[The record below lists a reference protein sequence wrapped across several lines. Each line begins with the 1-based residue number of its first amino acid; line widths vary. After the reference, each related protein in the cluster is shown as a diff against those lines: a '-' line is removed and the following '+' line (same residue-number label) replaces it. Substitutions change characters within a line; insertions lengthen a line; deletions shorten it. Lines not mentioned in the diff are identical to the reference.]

1 MIRFS
6 TRKAAPFVMMDKVVE
21 AIFTEL
27 NLEFHVPGIWLHE
40 RLSEL
45 VQEMETLQASI
56 RSEEK
61 KRGQEQEA
69 LEALEMQ
76 EPSSTP
82 SRSAPVSLASR
93 LVPLIAMLK
102 LAKEKG
108 DPVIWELA

>member
-61 KRGQEQEA
+61 KREQEQEA

-76 EPSSTP
+76 EPSSMP

-102 LAKEKG
+102 LAEEKG